1 MSVTGWLIFIV
12 IVQVIHFAGT
22 WKLYEKA
29 GRKSW

>member
-1 MSVTGWLIFIV
+1 MEITGWLLLIV
-12 IVQVIHFAGT
+12 FVQVIHFAGT